1 VWGVW
6 GVWEEENLKPIPYS
20 LFPIPYSLFTFYT
33 AIIGTIDRFFVKGFM
48 GMNGTFK
55 MIFTRIKDTPIAWD
69 LMQSFELNPFLL

>member
-1 VWGVW
+1 VGGV
-6 GVWEEENLKPIPYS
+6 GSVGGGKPKAYS